1 VNRTASLPVRL
12 LTSAV
17 LAFAVRAQTPAT
29 TATKTTLQVLEAMK
43 VENASVIQ
51 RQAALLLK
59 LDELQKEAAQIKF
72 LAKRG

>member
-1 VNRTASLPVRL
+1 MNRAASLPMGL
-12 LTSAV
+12 LASAL
-17 LAFAVRAQTPAT
+17 LALAVCAQTPSTNAP
-29 TATKTTLQVLEAMK
+29 KTTLQVLEAMK
-43 VENASVIQ
+43 VDNAAVIQ

>member
-1 VNRTASLPVRL
+1 VNRTASLPVLL